1 MLVDVSS
8 PSADRIRLLIY
19 PVEEQASAPGRLMR
33 RLREVRIKEGLTL
46 EWVADRVGVTKQAI
60 SDFET
65 DTTGRKQPS
74 EETLRKWLR
83 ALEQPQELA
92 DEWVEY
98 QIGEKVRELLAARRG
113 PRAASPED
121 IEAAV
126 RYVRR
131 LFGR

>member
-1 MLVDVSS
+1 MTVDVSS
-8 PSADRIRLLIY
+8 PPADELRLLIY
-19 PVEEQASAPGRLMR
+19 PVERERPAPDSLIAHLR
-33 RLREVRIKEGLTL
+33 RVRTSQGLTL

-83 ALEQPQELA
+83 ALEQPQDLA
-92 DEWVEY
+92 DEWVEF